1 MVNHPPDCV
10 CEECLRILEDT
21 SEGESESLARS
32 LGVHLGTALW
42 HLRHGFPRFRLHRR
56 RRIAPGELAQSLH
69 EVFVQEQSND
79 DGPTPFEIPQAL
91 VSPFRA
97 KVTLY
102 REAVI
107 LMVLLSESRK
117 RSAYREVLSAYE
129 ELVLGPKA
137 TPAGLEKLEALKVAM
152 ADLGRLIHPQGQKME
167 LTWSSE
173 WLKDI
178 GHIDYN
184 PARTTVFALSWM
196 RRYCT
201 IVELIR
207 EFKVRS

>member
-1 MVNHPPDCV
+1 
-10 CEECLRILEDT
+10 
-21 SEGESESLARS
+21 
-32 LGVHLGTALW
+32 
-42 HLRHGFPRFRLHRR
+42 
-56 RRIAPGELAQSLH
+56 LH

-79 DGPTPFEIPQAL
+79 DEPTQFEIPQAL

-117 RSAYREVLSAYE
+117 RSAYREVLCAYE

-137 TPAGLEKLEALKVAM
+137 TRAGLEKLEALKVAM

-184 PARTTVFALSWM
+184 PARTALFAVLWTSQY
-196 RRYCT
+196 RAV
-201 IVELIR
+201 IEAVKKL
-207 EFKVRS
+207 KP